1 MKILVTGGTGQ
12 VGWELRR
19 TLQAL
24 GEVVSVSREQAD
36 LSDLDALRRTL
47 QTIKPDIV
55 VNPAAYTAV
64 DKAETDQE
72 QAFLV
77 NAKAPGVLAEEVKK
91 LGGLLIHYSTD
102 YVFDGSN
109 SVAYTETDAT
119 NPLNVYGKSK
129 LAGEQAI
136 QAIGCQHLLIRTS
149 WVYAARGQ
157 NFLKTI
163 LRLAAEREELN
174 IVADQ
179 IGSPT
184 WARLIAEVTAHMLRQ
199 SVLEIRQDDFHSDVY
214 NLTSAGSTSW
224 HGFAQAIVN
233 VAHKQGKLQHKNPNI
248 KPIPATAYPVPAP
261 RPANSRLSVSKLET
275 HFNLLMPSWRD
286 ALQMCMEEIA

>member
-47 QTIKPDIV
+47 QSIRPDIV

-64 DKAETDQE
+64 DKAEIDQE

-77 NAKAPGVLAEEVKK
+77 NAKAPGVLAEEVRK

-102 YVFDGSN
+102 YVFDGGN
-109 SVAYTETDAT
+109 SVAYAETDTT

-163 LRLAAEREELN
+163 LRLAAERDELN

-199 SVLEIRQDDFHSDVY
+199 SVLEISQDAFQSDLY

-224 HGFAQAIVN
+224 HGFAQAIVDL
-233 VAHKQGKLQHKNPNI
+233 AHEQGKLQHKNPSI

-286 ALQMCMEEIA
+286 ALQMCMEEIS